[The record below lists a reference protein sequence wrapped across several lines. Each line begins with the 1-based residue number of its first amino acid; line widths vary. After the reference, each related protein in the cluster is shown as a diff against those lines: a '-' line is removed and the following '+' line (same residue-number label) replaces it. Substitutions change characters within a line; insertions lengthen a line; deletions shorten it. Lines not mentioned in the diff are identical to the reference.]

1 MPARGAS
8 PQAQGCPGDGRDED
22 AAPRRHRRP
31 THRQGV
37 VTVQITAE
45 PTRGAPG
52 STAYLKNVLFT
63 SREAR
68 IDDTSQSME
77 HEGGFS
83 FSEGPGTTP
92 NVGINTRSK
101 SPSIAAFSRI
111 SQESDASTHNK
122 WRMPGRTRQ
131 GPSCVRS
138 ESPQQ
143 GEGPLD
149 LSVSGL
155 AAVVD
160 PEMCHSLLGALS
172 VSRSLRD
179 SRLSSPHVPVV
190 FSYYTHKLSQL

>member
-1 MPARGAS
+1 MVHTS
-8 PQAQGCPGDGRDED
+8 VPGL
-22 AAPRRHRRP
+22 PRRCQEERCCRQTPPSPVSKPSGRRYGP
-31 THRQGV
+31 NNRKTD
-37 VTVQITAE
+37 AW
-45 PTRGAPG
+45 G
-52 STAYLKNVLFT
+52 SGLRRVPQKCRFFP

-77 HEGGFS
+77 HGGGFS

-101 SPSIAAFSRI
+101 SLSIAAFSRI

-138 ESPQQ
+138 KSPRR

-160 PEMCHSLLGALS
+160 PEMCHSLLRALS
-172 VSRSLRD
+172 VSRSLKD